1 MWQSRCQGRSA
12 AAAGAS
18 WSSTDAP
25 CQVGALANSA
35 WDRAAPPAGTL
46 KRRPPALAFRASQLL
61 PPGGDQRG
69 ESLKCLEKEPHRRY
83 SSAQALCDDLTR
95 FLDGEP
101 ILARNRNLMERLG
114 GALNQIRNIPPLT
127 VGLNLLLFVAPVP
140 FLSQVLVFLLAGGQ
154 PWFAEVALATMLG
167 L

>member
-1 MWQSRCQGRSA
+1 
-12 AAAGAS
+12 
-18 WSSTDAP
+18 
-25 CQVGALANSA
+25 
-35 WDRAAPPAGTL
+35 
-46 KRRPPALAFRASQLL
+46 
-61 PPGGDQRG
+61 
-69 ESLKCLEKEPHRRY
+69 
-83 SSAQALCDDLTR
+83 AQALCDDLTR

-167 L
+167 LMAVVIGLYFVLSGEGTRVPFTPTTRHLWSIRFGLLLGLVILTLVHSQLTPPGTAWNPLGVFPL